1 MLTYQI
7 GGNGIDDYGH
17 TYKVVPMSTENF
29 LNVLHCFVSDGAESY
44 PVKPQTVLPDVSAFN
59 VSLL

>member
-1 MLTYQI
+1 MQTYQI
-7 GGNGIDDYGH
+7 GGSSVIDYGH
-17 TYKVVPMSTENF
+17 SYKVVPMTTEKF

-44 PVKPQTVLPDVSAFN
+44 PVKPQSVLPDVSAFN

>member
-1 MLTYQI
+1 MQTYQI

-17 TYKVVPMSTENF
+17 TYKVVPMSTEKF
-29 LNVLHCFVSDGAESY
+29 LNVLHCFVVDGAASY
-44 PVKPQTVLPDVSAFN
+44 PVKPQTVLPDISTFN